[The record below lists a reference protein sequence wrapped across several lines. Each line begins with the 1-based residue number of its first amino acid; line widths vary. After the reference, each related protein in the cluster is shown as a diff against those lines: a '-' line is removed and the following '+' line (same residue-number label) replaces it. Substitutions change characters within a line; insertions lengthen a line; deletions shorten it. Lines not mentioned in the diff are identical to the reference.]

1 MFKIIS
7 SEEYAKLKED
17 VDYWKTRALKEKSFC
32 KGIMKE
38 RNFYENLY
46 KSQKARGVELIRENQ
61 SLDLKLEELEQKR
74 RSI

>member
-17 VDYWKTRALKEKSFC
+17 VDYWKTRALKEENRK
-32 KGIMKE
+32 
-38 RNFYENLY
+38 NFYENLY

>member
-1 MFKIIS
+1 
-7 SEEYAKLKED
+7 
-17 VDYWKTRALKEKSFC
+17 
-32 KGIMKE
+32 MKE
-38 RNFYENLY
+38 RKKNKKKKTKKIVY